1 MLSERML
8 TTVVRAMTD
17 KTLTLHPVP
26 EGALPDPVEG
36 RPYTLYV
43 HVPFCERLCPYCSF
57 NRFPYREQR
66 AHDYFQALRQEMR
79 MLADQGYD
87 FESVYVGGGTPTV
100 DIDELCETID
110 LARDL
115 FHVKEVNSETNPNHL
130 IPEYLDKLKG
140 RIQRLSVG
148 VQSFDDGLLR
158 QMDRYE
164 KYGSEEEIFERIGQ
178 AAPYF
183 ESLNV
188 DMIFNFPTQT
198 EDILIS
204 DCEKIALCG
213 CHQRRSRRCTSPMPP
228 RAKWSKCW
236 ERWTTTRSGAS
247 IISWTRFWPGE
258 RTPSSSGAR
267 CGRSTVST
275 RITSANSI
283 WKWTSTP
290 CPMRSAWA

>member
-26 EGALPDPVEG
+26 EGALPDPEEG

-164 KYGSEEEIFERIGQ
+164 KYGSGEEIFERIRPGGPVLRVAERGHDLQ
-178 AAPYF
+178 LPHADRGHSHFRLREDRAVRLPSDDVLAAVP
-183 ESLNV
+183 V
-188 DMIFNFPTQT
+188 P
-198 EDILIS
+198 
-204 DCEKIALCG
+204 
-213 CHQRRSRRCTSPMPP
+213 CHHAQN
-228 RAKWSKCW
+228 
-236 ERWTTTRSGAS
+236 GAS
-247 IISWTRFWPGE
+247 AGKD
-258 RTPSSSGAR
+258 GL
-267 CGRSTVST
+267 
-275 RITSANSI
+275 
-283 WKWTSTP
+283 
-290 CPMRSAWA
+290 

>member
-1 MLSERML
+1 M
-8 TTVVRAMTD
+8 
-17 KTLTLHPVP
+17 P
-26 EGALPDPVEG
+26 EDALPDPVPG

-66 AHDYFQALRQEMR
+66 ARDYFQALRQEMR
-79 MLADQGYD
+79 MLAAQGYD

-130 IPEYLDKLKG
+130 IPEYLDKLHG

-158 QMDRYE
+158 QMDRYQ
-164 KYGSEEEIFERIGQ
+164 KYGSGEEIFERIGE

-198 EDILIS
+198 EDVLIS

-213 CHQRRSRRCTSPMPP
+213 CHQTTFSPLVPSPTPP
-228 RAKWSKCW
+228 RAKWSRCW
-236 ERWTTTRSGAS
+236 GGWTTTRNGAS
-247 IISWTRFWPGE
+247 IISWTRSSRGVM
-258 RTPSSSGAR
+258 RPSSSAVP
-267 CGRSTVST
+267 CGPSTGST
-275 RITSANSI
+275 RTLSASNI

-290 CPMRSAWA
+290 CPTRSAWASARLHHAFG

>member
-140 RIQRLSVG
+140 RIQRLS
-148 VQSFDDGLLR
+148 
-158 QMDRYE
+158 
-164 KYGSEEEIFERIGQ
+164 
-178 AAPYF
+178 A
-183 ESLNV
+183 
-188 DMIFNFPTQT
+188 
-198 EDILIS
+198 
-204 DCEKIALCG
+204 C
-213 CHQRRSRRCTSPMPP
+213 SP
-228 RAKWSKCW
+228 STTGFCV
-236 ERWTTTRSGAS
+236 RWTATRSTGAGK
-247 IISWTRFWPGE
+247 R
-258 RTPSSSGAR
+258 SSSASAR
-267 CGRSTVST
+267 RP
-275 RITSANSI
+275 RTSS
-283 WKWTSTP
+283 
-290 CPMRSAWA
+290 R

>member
-66 AHDYFQALRQEMR
+66 ARDYFQALRQEMR

-148 VQSFDDGLLR
+148 VQSFDDRLLR
-158 QMDRYE
+158 AD
-164 KYGSEEEIFERIGQ
+164 GT
-178 AAPYF
+178 A
-183 ESLNV
+183 
-188 DMIFNFPTQT
+188 
-198 EDILIS
+198 
-204 DCEKIALCG
+204 
-213 CHQRRSRRCTSPMPP
+213 
-228 RAKWSKCW
+228 
-236 ERWTTTRSGAS
+236 TRSTGAGK
-247 IISWTRFWPGE
+247 R
-258 RTPSSSGAR
+258 SSSASAR
-267 CGRSTVST
+267 RP
-275 RITSANSI
+275 RTSS
-283 WKWTSTP
+283 
-290 CPMRSAWA
+290 R